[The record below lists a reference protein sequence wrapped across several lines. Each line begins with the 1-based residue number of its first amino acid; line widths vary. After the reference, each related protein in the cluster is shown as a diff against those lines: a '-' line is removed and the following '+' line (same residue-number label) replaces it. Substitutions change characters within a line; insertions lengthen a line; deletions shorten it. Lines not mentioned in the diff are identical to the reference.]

1 MVRGEVGAV
10 KAATE
15 AGAAAGE
22 RVGELIAVHVI
33 PRPAEDLDVFLPP
46 IPKEVA
52 RQRGSAAPA
61 RLRAREVPCRR
72 QSSCAARSSSTRC
85 SRSSPPPSRRTPD
98 GFFPVAGETAFWLE
112 VRPGI
117 VVNRLLDVALKG
129 CDVKPGAL
137 ITERSY
143 GTLEVHGPDQG
154 QVREAG
160 RRILAAAGA
169 RAGGRPAPNVMND
182 EIIRAIDD
190 HHAMMINK
198 SRAGML
204 VLGRDTLYALE
215 VNPAIWVL
223 LAANE
228 AERQRRSGSSG
239 LGDNGAVGRFATRGH
254 GRADRGR
261 R

>member
-1 MVRGEVGAV
+1 MPPAIELRGALVIDEMQPQFAAV
-10 KAATE
+10 IAAN
-15 AGAAAGE
+15 G
-22 RVGELIAVHVI
+22 
-33 PRPAEDLDVFLPP
+33 
-46 IPKEVA
+46 
-52 RQRGSAAPA
+52 
-61 RLRAREVPCRR
+61 
-72 QSSCAARSSSTRC
+72 
-85 SRSSPPPSRRTPD
+85 D
-98 GFFPVAGETAFWLE
+98 GYFPVSGETAFWLE

-160 RRILAAAGA
+160 RRMLAAAGL
-169 RAGGRPAPNVMND
+169 RAEDGLRPNVMTD

-190 HHAMMINK
+190 HQAMMINK

-204 VLGRDTLYALE
+204 VLGRDTLYTLE
-215 VNPAIWVL
+215 VNPAIWAL

-228 AERQRRSGSSG
+228 AEKAAPIRLVG
-239 LGDNGAVGRFATRGH
+239 LGNNGAVGRLRLAGSDAAIEAAVGAVQRALAGVA
-254 GRADRGR
+254 GRENKGID
-261 R
+261 